1 MPDNSLIDSDH
12 IRYSQEQIDYLS
24 SQHFINTIDQHLRIV
39 SSIRITRHSVNSAP
53 SASLR
58 LDIYYDNHQSGNLS
72 FNLHNYE
79 YEEILA
85 IAKNIR
91 GNEFI
96 LHEVDNLLSGDV
108 VE

>member
-1 MPDNSLIDSDH
+1 MPDISIIDSDQ
-12 IRYSQEQIDYLS
+12 IRYSQAQIDYLS
-24 SQHFINTIDQHLRIV
+24 SQHFINKIDQHLRIV
-39 SSIRITRHSVNSAP
+39 SSIRILIHAP
-53 SASLR
+53 DTAPTVILKI
-58 LDIYYDNHQSGNLS
+58 DIYYDNHQSGSLS

>member
-1 MPDNSLIDSDH
+1 MPDSQTINPDQTH
-12 IRYSQEQIDYLS
+12 YSQAQIEYLS
-24 SQHFINTIDQHLRIV
+24 SQHFINKIDHHLRII
-39 SSIRITRHSVNSAP
+39 SSIKVINHVENAAP
-53 SASLR
+53 QVIMKI
-58 LDIYYDNHQSGNLS
+58 DIYYDNHQSGSLS

-79 YEEILA
+79 YEEILS

-91 GNEFI
+91 GNEYI

>member
-1 MPDNSLIDSDH
+1 MPDTSTIDAGK
-12 IRYSQEQIDYLS
+12 IRYTRSQIDDLA
-24 SQHFINTIDQHLRIV
+24 SQHFINNIDHHLRVI
-39 SSIRITRHSVNSAP
+39 SSVRVVGDAASAAP
-53 SASLR
+53 QVILE
-58 LDIYYDNHQSGNLS
+58 LEIYYDNHPSGRLS

-79 YEEILA
+79 YEEILGVA
-85 IAKNIR
+85 RDIR

>member
-1 MPDNSLIDSDH
+1 MPDTSTSNAGK
-12 IRYSQEQIDYLS
+12 IRYSQSQIDSLS
-24 SQHFINTIDQHLRIV
+24 SQHFINNIDEHLRII
-39 SSIRITRHSVNSAP
+39 SSVRVVDHAVNTTP
-53 SASLR
+53 KVVLEI
-58 LDIYYDNHQSGNLS
+58 DIYYDNQQSGRLS
-72 FNLHNYE
+72 FNLRNYD